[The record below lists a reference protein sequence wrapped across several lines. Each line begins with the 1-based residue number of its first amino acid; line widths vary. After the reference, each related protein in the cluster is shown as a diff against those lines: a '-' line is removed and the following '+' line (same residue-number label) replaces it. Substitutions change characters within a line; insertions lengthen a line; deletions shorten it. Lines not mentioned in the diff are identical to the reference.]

1 MPLIIN
7 VGVSRKAS
15 KDFQSAGYSLNLTAE
30 LDQGLLGDSVRL
42 QSEIERI
49 YGEAEIA
56 LDRQVAGGSDIRSS
70 KALPATVLPVT
81 VNSVESGF
89 DLRHRQ
95 QSATSGNGGRVSNG
109 NFNGGGNGV
118 AHATLRPITESQMRA
133 LRAIARR
140 LPCDLELEAQD
151 EFGLPAAQ
159 LDVRQASR
167 LIDLLK
173 QRQEGSA

>member
-49 YGEAEIA
+49 YGQAEIA
-56 LDRQVAGGSDIRSS
+56 LDRQVAVGSDIRSS
-70 KALPATVLPVT
+70 KALPLAVLPVPVT
-81 VNSVESGF
+81 VSPVESGF

-95 QSATSGNGGRVSNG
+95 QSATSGNGGRVFNG

-118 AHATLRPITESQMRA
+118 AHSTLRPITESQMRA

-140 LPCDLELEAQD
+140 LPCDLARGARCL
-151 EFGLPAAQ
+151 
-159 LDVRQASR
+159 R
-167 LIDLLK
+167 I
-173 QRQEGSA
+173 